1 MYSIAIYVGE
11 GNVCI
16 YIDIYARNVYICIHI
31 ETNKWWQFI

>member
-16 YIDIYARNVYICIHI
+16 YIDIYVCNVYICIHV
-31 ETNKWWQFI
+31 K